1 MYPWYKTLL
10 YESASAAIWSMRE
23 RPRPLRLLFT
33 SAHNAIS
40 FYFAPLRYRL
50 RSYNAAGWRSW
61 EKKGSRTRR
70 KKGGISVPF
79 PALPRLRANE
89 SQVDFS
95 PTFLRFC
102 AKRTVRSRARLC
114 IDLGANVA
122 DIFLLLDRVVR
133 NKRKWRYIFQN
144 WRMTGV
150 IALVVTNDRNIWNT
164 PKEFSVTGLTSRN
177 FIR

>member
-1 MYPWYKTLL
+1 MRACIRDTKHFCTNLHRQL
-10 YESASAAIWSMRE
+10 YDPCASDLDPSGSFSRVHIMRSHFI
-23 RPRPLRLLFT
+23 LRLSVIVCVRIT
-33 SAHNAIS
+33 
-40 FYFAPLRYRL
+40 PP
-50 RSYNAAGWRSW
+50 AGVH
-61 EKKGSRTRR
+61 ERR
-70 KKGGISVPF
+70 RGVEQGEKKGGISVPF

-114 IDLGANVA
+114 IDLGANVT

-144 WRMTGV
+144 
-150 IALVVTNDRNIWNT
+150 
-164 PKEFSVTGLTSRN
+164 
-177 FIR
+177 